1 MASSSAL
8 FKKLLPWY
16 QKNKRN
22 LPWRKTN
29 DPYKIWISEI
39 MLQQTQ
45 VKTVIPYYL
54 NWIKKFPDINTL
66 ANASESKVLKAWE
79 GLGYYSRARNIH
91 FSAMQIFQNHNGK
104 FPKTFDDILNLKGIG
119 RYTAGAI
126 ASIAFDQ
133 RKPILD
139 GNVERVLSRVFWIK
153 GLIKTKENQNKLWKL
168 AEEILPNKNCGDF
181 NQALME
187 LGATICKP
195 VSADCEICPLQKN
208 CLASKQANPEG
219 IPELPKTKMIKRF
232 RTALIINYQNQILAL
247 HRQEQRL
254 LNGLWELP
262 GMELTAKQGSDQKKI
277 IKAIGIYMKK
287 EFNLEPELIKFI
299 QKSKYGITKYQIDLN
314 IFETKVNSVGH
325 LESNSKWLKPAQL
338 KKLPMVGHQK
348 NVLQKIG
355 VFKK

>member
-1 MASSSAL
+1 
-8 FKKLLPWY
+8 
-16 QKNKRN
+16 
-22 LPWRKTN
+22 
-29 DPYKIWISEI
+29 

-54 NWIKKFPDINTL
+54 NWIKKFPDIQTL
-66 ANASESKVLKAWE
+66 ALAKEAQVLKAWE

-91 FSAMQIFQNHNGK
+91 YSAKQILEKHHRK
-104 FPKTFDDILNLKGIG
+104 FPKTFDDILELKGIG

-126 ASIAFDQ
+126 ASIAYDQ

-168 AEEILPNKNCGDF
+168 AEEILPSKDCGDF

-208 CLASKQANPEG
+208 CRAFKQTNPES
-219 IPELPKTKMIKRF
+219 IPELPKTKIIKRF
-232 RTALIINYQNQILAL
+232 RTALIIYYENKILAL
-247 HRQEQRL
+247 HRQEQKL
-254 LNGLWELP
+254 LKGLWELP
-262 GMELTAKQGSDQKKI
+262 GMELTAKQSGDQKKI

-287 EFNLEPELIKFI
+287 EFDLESQSIKFI
-299 QKSKYGITKYQIDLN
+299 QKSKYGITKYQVDLN
-314 IFETKVNSVGH
+314 VFEVKVDTTGRLKTNF
-325 LESNSKWLKPAQL
+325 KWLKPVQL
-338 KKLPMVGHQK
+338 RKLPMVGHQK
-348 NVLQKIG
+348 NILQKIG
-355 VFKK
+355 MFKK

>member
-1 MASSSAL
+1 MKDH
-8 FKKLLPWY
+8 FKYLISWY
-16 QKNKRN
+16 QKNKRD
-22 LPWRKTN
+22 LPWRNTS

-45 VKTVIPYYL
+45 VKTVISYYL
-54 NWIKKFPDINTL
+54 NWIKKFPDIKTL
-66 ANASESKVLKAWE
+66 AKASESQVLKAWE

-91 FSAMQIFQNHNGK
+91 YSAKQILEIHGGK
-104 FPKTFDDILNLKGIG
+104 FPITFEDILELKGIG

-126 ASIAFDQ
+126 ASIAYDQ

-168 AEEILPNKNCGDF
+168 AEEILPPKNSNSNCGDF

-195 VSADCEICPLQKN
+195 VSADCEICPLQKG
-208 CLASKQANPEG
+208 CRAAKQSTPESV
-219 IPELPKTKMIKRF
+219 PELPKRNTIKRF
-232 RTALIINYQNQILAL
+232 RIALIIRYQNKILAL

-262 GMELTAKQGSDQKKI
+262 GMELTAGQGKDQKKMV
-277 IKAIGIYMKK
+277 KAIGIYMKK
-287 EFNLEPELIKFI
+287 EFILEPQSIKFV
-299 QKSKYGITKYQIDLN
+299 QKSKYGITKYQVDLN
-314 IFETKVNSVGH
+314 VFRVVVNRTGR
-325 LESNSKWLKPAQL
+325 LGSNVHWLNPAQL
-338 KKLPMVGHQK
+338 KMRPMVGHQRK
-348 NVLQKIG
+348 LLQIN
-355 VFKK
+355 